1 LRGRAPTPQGHA
13 SGICPE
19 GSDRSNGSGVA
30 GAGKAGPVW
39 GLGHHGKPERLR
51 KGALRSESQA

>member
-1 LRGRAPTPQGHA
+1 V
-13 SGICPE
+13 GICPE
-19 GSDRSNGSGVA
+19 GSDCSNGSGVA

-39 GLGHHGKPERLR
+39 GLGHHRKPERLR